1 VLQLPHI
8 QCEGGYCCD
17 SNVSLFNLWSIG
29 NLYWIILIFNTRI
42 ISFSFSLW
50 VIFLILLMFHL
61 SQFENASLWNTWF
74 YCDFTCF
81 PTHILQLIFSS
92 SLDSKG
98 ILIYLN
104 VQKLRVNVLELHC
117 IRKCSSG
124 MVEPMLKAAL
134 CILFISLVNV

>member
-1 VLQLPHI
+1 MLP
-8 QCEGGYCCD
+8 
-17 SNVSLFNLWSIG
+17 VSTGKELW
-29 NLYWIILIFNTRI
+29 F
-42 ISFSFSLW
+42 
-50 VIFLILLMFHL
+50 FL
-61 SQFENASLWNTWF
+61 F
-74 YCDFTCF
+74 YCDFTYF
-81 PTHILQLIFSS
+81 PTHILELIFSS

-104 VQKLRVNVLELHC
+104 VQKLKRKCLELHC

>member
-61 SQFENASLWNTWF
+61 SQFENASLWNTWL
-74 YCDFTCF
+74 YGATSRSCTL
-81 PTHILQLIFSS
+81 PVTGKEQWFS
-92 SLDSKG
+92 G
-98 ILIYLN
+98 FI
-104 VQKLRVNVLELHC
+104 V
-117 IRKCSSG
+117 
-124 MVEPMLKAAL
+124 
-134 CILFISLVNV
+134 ISLVFLHIFCSWYFLHLLIAKAFWYISTYKNWE